1 MSQQSLLRSTWLKAC
16 LCMLAVADGGAL
28 IRPAV
33 PLMGVLAAAA
43 AAASAAMD
51 PAAAVAAT
59 AAPRGGGGG
68 PTFSAGSRDPCPSLP
83 LVAAADG
90 IGEAA
95 SASFAGAAAA
105 AGALPLVVSVICTR
119 SLRSPS
125 PTQTKTPAGAGRE
138 KVKSEKIRVW
148 KLHKNSGLEACKC
161 RQTAPTNKYM
171 EEPERL
177 APGGALATA
186 RPVEST
192 TG

>member
-1 MSQQSLLRSTWLKAC
+1 
-16 LCMLAVADGGAL
+16 MLAVADGGAL
-28 IRPAV
+28 IRPTTV

-43 AAASAAMD
+43 AAASAAMMD

-95 SASFAGAAAA
+95 SATFAGAAAA
-105 AGALPLVVSVICTR
+105 AGALPFGVLPLVVSVICTR

-125 PTQTKTPAGAGRE
+125 PTQTKTPAGRGGR
-138 KVKSEKIRVW
+138 KSEKIRVW
-148 KLHKNSGLEACKC
+148 KHHKNSGLEACKY
-161 RQTAPTNKYM
+161 RQTAPNNKCM